1 MRDFE
6 AYYAA
11 GAASLHGDDPYSIGI
26 WNYERAMH
34 GVNAGRRE
42 VLPFVG
48 PPAALFLWRAVAR
61 LPEFAAT
68 QLWRALLIACAAL
81 VAFLCARR
89 SRVRANAVNVV
100 AVAAIALAFGPLT
113 SDLALGQIA
122 LAAFAAVL
130 VANELAARYPLAA
143 ALSVCAAFV
152 QPNVGIVAAGIV
164 RDRRT
169 MLAVLL
175 GVLLFIELLVL
186 SGGFETLVR
195 YAAVLQQHGSAER
208 FASIQITPAAVLYG
222 FGMAPSAAQLAGSAV
237 AIAATALWF
246 FGVRGMRETTERL
259 AFTCALA
266 PLAMPFFHEH
276 DFALVMLPAM
286 LVTLREESAFVPA
299 AFLLCSIDWL
309 GLAQRPDGTV
319 QTVLLASGGLLGL
332 LALRAFTRT
341 QLAYALV
348 TIVAAAAAGG
358 FAAHHTLGVWPDA
371 MQAFTLPA
379 DASIARVWEAEQR
392 ASGLMAPDAFVAAL
406 RVLPLLGS
414 ALLAAAFVRS
424 RVAAGSRTAYTVPAS
439 TL

>member
-11 GAASLHGDDPYSIGI
+11 GQASLHGDDPYSIAI
-26 WNYERAMH
+26 WTYERAMN

-48 PPAALFLWRAVAR
+48 PPPTLLLWKAFAR
-61 LPEFAAT
+61 LPEAAAT
-68 QLWRALLIACAAL
+68 QLWRAVLIACAAL
-81 VAFLCARR
+81 AAFLCARR
-89 SRVRANAVNVV
+89 ANVQLNAANVV

-130 VANELAARYPLAA
+130 ISNELIERYPVAA

-152 QPNVGIVAAGIV
+152 QPNVGIVAGGMI

-169 MLAVLL
+169 LLAVVL
-175 GVLLFIELLVL
+175 GMLLFIELLL
-186 SGGFETLVR
+186 LGGGFDSILR
-195 YAAVLQQHGSAER
+195 YAAVLQQHGAAER

-222 FGMAPSAAQLAGSAV
+222 FGVAPAAAQLAGSA
-237 AIAATALWF
+237 IALAASALWF
-246 FGVRGMRETTERL
+246 LRVRGISGTTERL

-276 DFALVMLPAM
+276 DFALVLLPAM
-286 LVTLREESAFVPA
+286 LVALREDSPFVPA
-299 AFLLCSIDWL
+299 AFLACSIDWL

-319 QTVLLASGGLLGL
+319 QTVLLASAGLFGL
-332 LALRAFTRT
+332 LALRAFTRM

-348 TIVAAAAAGG
+348 TIAAAAAAGG
-358 FAAHHTLGVWPDA
+358 IAAYHPLGVWPDA
-371 MQAFTLPA
+371 MHAFVLPPGA
-379 DASIARVWEAEQR
+379 PIARVWEAEQR
-392 ASGLMAPDAFVAAL
+392 ASGLMAPGAFAAAL

-414 ALLAAAFVRS
+414 ALLAAAFVKS
-424 RVAAGSRTAYTVPAS
+424 KVPADSRTAYTVPV
-439 TL
+439 